1 MNRLQLPLQVLLTV
15 MQDMQGTHLLRASL
29 PPLRHISKE
38 ACFAELRLHNGQVLS
53 CQVKTKH
60 GALPLQIQETL
71 QLLYGLQTLE
81 WDIISSPLHQLQDT
95 LHEQHPER
103 QSLSVR
109 SPGALD
115 IPMRLTQGSLPEH
128 VSSFQTRRV
137 FNLIDGVRNVQH
149 IALLSGVPIEMVQNV
164 LKVFQ
169 EAHLI
174 TYKEMNR

>member
-1 MNRLQLPLQVLLTV
+1 MNRLQLPLTLLLTV

-53 CQVKTKH
+53 CQIKTLH
-60 GALPLQIQETL
+60 GVLPLQIQEAM

-81 WDIISSPLHQLQDT
+81 WDVISFSPQQSQDT
-95 LHEQHPER
+95 AHEQHPEK
-103 QSLSVR
+103 QPLVVR

-115 IPMRLTQGSLPEH
+115 IPMRLTQGSLPEQI
-128 VSSFQTRRV
+128 SSFQTRRV
-137 FNLIDGVRNVQH
+137 FNLIDGVRNIQH
-149 IALLSGVPIEMVQNV
+149 IAVLSGVPIEIVQNV
-164 LKVFQ
+164 LKVLA